1 MSKSVLLLLAGIF
14 GIIGAYIPMMLGWDP
29 TGFGGPS
36 ILGGLVG
43 GFFGIWLGAKISS

>member
-1 MSKSVLLLLAGIF
+1 MNKGVLMLMAGIF
-14 GIIGAYIPMMLGWDP
+14 GTLGAYIPIVLGWDP

-43 GFFGIWLGAKISS
+43 GLFGIWLGAKISA